1 MGNNKRG
8 KMLPEFKRKKS
19 FFFSHGS
26 PVSKTTVKIKHSC
39 LCDHRHR
46 VRSQQVVAS
55 SRILSKPTKQTK
67 KSYQRLGRDR
77 RERKSMHI
85 ITDKQTHTPSTNI
98 DPTCAAVSQIN
109 VRACYFCVSQ
119 RIENLLIEPSCS
131 SNTIT
136 TGKGADQNF

>member
-8 KMLPEFKRKKS
+8 KMLPKFKRKKV
-19 FFFSHGS
+19 FFHTAAAPFLKKQLKLNIRVCVTSS
-26 PVSKTTVKIKHSC
+26 SCALTTSSSK
-39 LCDHRHR
+39 
-46 VRSQQVVAS
+46 QQNF
-55 SRILSKPTKQTK
+55 KQTNKTNK
-67 KSYQRLGRDR
+67 KVILAI
-77 RERKSMHI
+77 RKRPRAKINAHNHRQ
-85 ITDKQTHTPSTNI
+85 TNTHTPTTKI

-136 TGKGADQNF
+136 TGKGAEQNF

>member
-19 FFFSHGS
+19 FFSHGS

-85 ITDKQTHTPSTNI
+85 ITDKQTHIHTNHQDRSHVRSGII
-98 DPTCAAVSQIN
+98 DKCACVLFLCVTKNCKLID
-109 VRACYFCVSQ
+109 RAKLQ
-119 RIENLLIEPSCS
+119 QQHNNNR
-131 SNTIT
+131 
-136 TGKGADQNF
+136 KGR